1 MSKQLINI
9 GSSPNDGTGDNLRNS
24 FIKIN
29 NNFNEVYAFSGTTGG
44 TSGTSGINGTSG
56 TSGSGGG
63 GGGGVTN
70 VTYSGLTELIDNS
83 ELIIGSQYLITDY
96 QTVHII
102 PNASHSPHD
111 NGNLLIGIQY
121 TIPALTSGDDFSNVG
136 YVADGVP
143 FLATD
148 IIPTIW
154 INGTNVYDYLYTGNI
169 EPLLVTAS
177 SVNTLKPEAY
187 SLLYSE
193 DIIYYNIVNDQTLAP
208 GCAKGYIYRRIDT
221 LQNNDI
227 PFDFREVKFRRWQL
241 NVTNI
246 WDSGTTYNT
255 NNVVTYNNHIF
266 ISLINDNTDDVSII
280 NIYNNTNNH
289 NWDIFLYD
297 NLTFYSYS
305 TNQLSTYKYNIP
317 CNNSIYID
325 YNIWSNLNY
334 YIGSKNNLIISS
346 QYFQYDTLFSLN
358 TVIFGYGFCNNI
370 LDQNL
375 SKNNNIGSYFQYNN
389 IESYFQ
395 YNIIKD
401 SFAYNNIEYSF
412 AYNNIESNFNNN
424 KIMNNFASNRIKSNF
439 QYNNIG
445 NIFSSNFIESNF
457 NNNNIESNFNNN
469 ILESNFSYNTIESY
483 FTNNYIESNFQY
495 NIIKSNF
502 GGNTINSYFGNNN
515 ISYGFNYN
523 IIGISFEYNSIEYNF
538 NSNAISDNFQY
549 NTIEYIFS
557 SSTIGNNFNNNII
570 GNNFS
575 SNIISNYFNNNIIE
589 NYFSSNTISNY
600 FQCNTIGYDFTSNTI
615 GDTFTNNTIKT
626 SFYSN
631 TIGTN
636 FQMNEICDNFG
647 GLDFTSATHVYLTY
661 TKELFI
667 NSDSTQKLIFDKM
680 TIVDANA

>member
-389 IESYFQ
+389 IESYF
-395 YNIIKD
+395 
-401 SFAYNNIEYSF
+401 
-412 AYNNIESNFNNN
+412 
-424 KIMNNFASNRIKSNF
+424 
-439 QYNNIG
+439 
-445 NIFSSNFIESNF
+445 
-457 NNNNIESNFNNN
+457 NNN